1 MITVS
6 LETAKRLKEAGW
18 KKECEFVYGYPI
30 NKLEKKRRL
39 FHVPSSPRNQVVHA
53 CIEAPTLQEILEK
66 LPKGEWELGQIT
78 DDDGSIHLRSPR
90 PSVVTK
96 EDLEKL
102 FNEGADEFIGE
113 YITQPVMT
121 KSQFIEVV
129 SKLLNL

>member
-1 MITVS
+1 MKQIVKYTCPVCNGFGNVQNNHPYHPTGKCNWCS
-6 LETAKRLKEAGW
+6 GLGYIEKEQ
-18 KKECEFVYGYPI
+18 E
-30 NKLEKKRRL
+30 
-39 FHVPSSPRNQVVHA
+39 VP
-53 CIEAPTLQEILEK
+53 
-66 LPKGEWELGQIT
+66 

-113 YITQPVMT
+113 YITQPVMS
-121 KSQFIEVV
+121 KRIFIEVV